1 MTTETKFSTRLNS
14 FALGK
19 GNKLPTGNEDVLD
32 LIKIAGTVDGLT
44 SLEMNYPEHFHKVS
58 VDEIKSAM
66 ADAGLTMEAIQLR
79 WPSPDFSRGGF
90 TNTDASVRAAAV
102 QLVKEAVDVARQFG
116 AGHVIMWPAHDGYE
130 YPLQL
135 NYVDAWKVLIE
146 SIKEVAEYAG
156 DLKVSLEYKPA
167 EPRGRTLLDSTG
179 SVMYLIEQCGM
190 ANLGATLDFGH
201 LLMAQESPAQSAGMV
216 LRQKKL
222 HGVQLNDS
230 FGAAD
235 DGLIVGTLH
244 LTEMLEF
251 VYYLRKYGYEG
262 TYYFDTDPIREN
274 PVKEC
279 EMNIRRMKQFI
290 RIADELVVDLKNKAN
305 DDALAVSEIIW
316 NRLVA
321 S

>member
-19 GNKLPTGNEDVLD
+19 GKKLPTGNEDVLD
-32 LIKIAGTVDGLT
+32 LIKIAGTVEGLT
-44 SLEMNYPEHFHKVS
+44 SLEMNYPEHFHKAS
-58 VDEIKSAM
+58 VEEIKAAM
-66 ADAGLTMEAIQLR
+66 SDAGLTMEAIQLR

-146 SIKEVAEYAG
+146 SMKEVADYAG
-156 DLKVSLEYKPA
+156 DLKISLEYKPA

-179 SVMYLIEQCGM
+179 SVMYLIEQCGN

-201 LLMAQESPAQSAGMV
+201 LLMAQESPAQSAGMA
-216 LRQKKL
+216 LRQNKL

-235 DGLIVGTLH
+235 DGLVVGTLH
-244 LTEMLEF
+244 LPEMLEF
-251 VYYLRKYGYEG
+251 VYYLRKYGYAG

-274 PVKEC
+274 PVQEC

-290 RIADELVVDLKNKAN
+290 RIADELVVDLKDKTN